1 MVAAQGVALRVT
13 TAAGNPAPVMME
25 GAALTWLAAFGVP
38 QASPVLFQAA
48 TPLAVAAISLHVVVS
63 AWGVA
68 TCPPAVAP
76 W

>member
-1 MVAAQGVALRVT
+1 MVATQGVALRVM
-13 TAAGNPAPVMME
+13 TAAGNPAPVMT
-25 GAALTWLAAFGVP
+25 GRAALARLAAFGVP
-38 QASPVLFQAA
+38 QASPVLLQVA
-48 TPLAVAAISLHVVVS
+48 TPLAVAAISLHVIVS